1 MCRVFSPRPRMVWS
15 ARSAMTLSRTFPA
28 MRSVVATALL
38 LALAACG
45 DSGPPPPPPPPVTVA
60 KPVALAVVDRDEY
73 VGRFL
78 AVDMVEVRARV
89 AGYLEKVHFKDGQ
102 IVNAGDVL
110 FAIDP
115 RPFQNTLDQARS
127 TLAQARANLDFA
139 TADLARAEQLWR
151 DKTMSEQQFQRRTQS
166 KRVAEATV
174 QAGEAA
180 VRQAQLD
187 LEFTQPKAPVTGRIG
202 DRRVSPGNLVVG
214 GSAGTA
220 TLLATIVSIDPI
232 RLEFSADEQA
242 FLRYAR
248 LAGDGKN
255 PDSRGAKAAVDLK
268 LLDEN
273 DFVHKGTIDFVD
285 NVIDQSSGTI
295 RARALFANPDGLFT
309 PGMFG
314 RVRVPASPPYQ
325 ALTVPETAI
334 GTEQVRKFVYVVGP
348 DDMVQQKYI
357 TLGPLQGDRRVIKD
371 GLAPDDRVIVNGVVR
386 ARAGIKV
393 TPVAEG
399 AAPPGG
405 PPGAPGAPPA
415 AKQKQK

>member
-1 MCRVFSPRPRMVWS
+1 MSPP
-15 ARSAMTLSRTFPA
+15 RTFSA
-28 MRSVVATALL
+28 MRSVVAASFV

-45 DSGPPPPPPPPVTVA
+45 DSSPPPPPPSVTVA
-60 KPVALAVVDRDEY
+60 KPVSLTVVDRDEY
-73 VGRFL
+73 VGRFI
-78 AVDMVEVRARV
+78 AIDMVEVRPRV
-89 AGYLEKVHFKDGQ
+89 SGYLEKVHFQDGQ
-102 IVNAGDVL
+102 IVKAGEVL
-110 FAIDP
+110 FTIDP

-127 TLAQARANLDFA
+127 TLAQTRANLDFA
-139 TADLARAEQLWR
+139 TADLARADQLLR
-151 DKTMSEQQFQRRTQS
+151 DKTMSEQQYQQRTQT
-166 KRVAEATV
+166 KRVTEAAV
-174 QAGEAA
+174 QSAEAA

-187 LEFTQPKAPVTGRIG
+187 LEFTQPKAAVTGRIG
-202 DRRVSPGNLVVG
+202 DRRVAPGNLIVG
-214 GSAGTA
+214 GNAGTA
-220 TLLATIVSIDPI
+220 TLLATIVTIDPI

-248 LAGDGKN
+248 LANDGKN
-255 PDSRGAKAAVDLK
+255 PDARGAKAAVDLK

-334 GTEQVRKFVYVVGP
+334 GTEQVRKFVFVVGP

-357 TLGPLQGDRRVIKD
+357 TLGPLQGERRVIKE
-371 GLAPDDRVIVNGVVR
+371 GLAPDDRVIVNGIVR

>member
-1 MCRVFSPRPRMVWS
+1 
-15 ARSAMTLSRTFPA
+15 MTLSRTFPA
-28 MRSVVATALL
+28 MRSVVATAFV

-60 KPVALAVVDRDEY
+60 KPVPLAVVDRDEY

-102 IVNAGDVL
+102 IVKAGEVL
-110 FAIDP
+110 FTIDP
-115 RPFQNTLDQARS
+115 RSFQNTLDQARS

-139 TADLARAEQLWR
+139 TADLARAEQLLR
-151 DKTMSEQQFQRRTQS
+151 DKTMSEQQFQQRTQA
-166 KRVAEATV
+166 KRVTEATV

-248 LAGDGKN
+248 LAGDGKD
-255 PDSRGAKAAVDLK
+255 PDSRGARTAVDLK

-371 GLAPDDRVIVNGVVR
+371 GITADDRVIVNGIMR
-386 ARAGIKV
+386 ARPGIKV
-393 TPVAEG
+393 TPVPE
-399 AAPPGG
+399 
-405 PPGAPGAPPA
+405 GAPGGGGAGAPGA

>member
-1 MCRVFSPRPRMVWS
+1 MSLP
-15 ARSAMTLSRTFPA
+15 RTFSA
-28 MRSVVATALL
+28 MRSVVAASFV

-45 DSGPPPPPPPPVTVA
+45 DSSPPPPPPSVTVA
-60 KPVALAVVDRDEY
+60 KPVSLTVVDRDEY
-73 VGRFL
+73 VGRFI
-78 AVDMVEVRARV
+78 AIDMVEVRPRV
-89 AGYLEKVHFKDGQ
+89 SGYLEKVHFQDGQ
-102 IVNAGDVL
+102 IVKAGEVL
-110 FAIDP
+110 FTIDP

-127 TLAQARANLDFA
+127 ALAQARANLDFA
-139 TADLARAEQLWR
+139 TADLTRADQLLR
-151 DKTMSEQQFQRRTQS
+151 DKTMSEQQYQQRTQT
-166 KRVAEATV
+166 KRVTEAAV
-174 QAGEAA
+174 QSAEAA

-187 LEFTQPKAPVTGRIG
+187 LEFTQPKAAVTGRIG
-202 DRRVSPGNLVVG
+202 DRRVAPGNLIVG
-214 GSAGTA
+214 GNAGTA
-220 TLLATIVSIDPI
+220 TLLASIVTIDPI

-248 LAGDGKN
+248 LANDGKN
-255 PDSRGAKAAVDLK
+255 PDARGAKAAVDLK

-273 DFVHKGTIDFVD
+273 DFVHNGTIDFVD

-334 GTEQVRKFVYVVGP
+334 GTEQVRKFVFVVGP

-357 TLGPLQGDRRVIKD
+357 TLGPLQGERRVIKE
-371 GLAPDDRVIVNGVVR
+371 GLAPDDRVIVNGIVR

>member
-1 MCRVFSPRPRMVWS
+1 
-15 ARSAMTLSRTFPA
+15 MTLSRTFPA

-110 FAIDP
+110 FTIDP

-139 TADLARAEQLWR
+139 TADLARAEQLLR
-151 DKTMSEQQFQRRTQS
+151 DKTMSEQQFQQRTQS
-166 KRVAEATV
+166 KRVTEATV
-174 QAGEAA
+174 QASEAA

-255 PDSRGAKAAVDLK
+255 PDSRGAKASVDLK

-357 TLGPLQGDRRVIKD
+357 TLGPLQGDRRVIKE
-371 GLAPDDRVIVNGVVR
+371 GLTPDDRVIVNGIMR
-386 ARAGIKV
+386 ARPGIKV
-393 TPVAEG
+393 TPVPE
-399 AAPPGG
+399 
-405 PPGAPGAPPA
+405 GAPGGGGAGAPGA
-415 AKQKQK
+415 AKQKQKQK